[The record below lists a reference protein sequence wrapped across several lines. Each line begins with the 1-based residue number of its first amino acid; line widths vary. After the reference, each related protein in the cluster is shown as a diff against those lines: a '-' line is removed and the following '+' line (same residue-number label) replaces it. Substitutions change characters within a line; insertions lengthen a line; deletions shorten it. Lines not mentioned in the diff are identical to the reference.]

1 MQKDIEQALIRA
13 AIEARDLAYAPYSQ
27 FRVGAALLST
37 TGKVYSGCNV
47 ENSSY
52 GLCICAERSAIC
64 KAVSEGD
71 QQFIALAVAAS
82 PLASPCGACRQF
94 LFEFGRDIEVIG
106 VDADAPVK
114 VKRWTSDSLL
124 PEGFRL

>member
-1 MQKDIEQALIRA
+1 MQRAVEEALIRA
-13 AIEARDLAYAPYSQ
+13 AVAARELAYAPYSE
-27 FRVGAALLST
+27 FRVGAALLT
-37 TGKVYSGCNV
+37 ATGKVYSGCNV

-52 GLCICAERSAIC
+52 GLCICAERTAIC

-71 QQFIALAVAAS
+71 QQFLAIAVAAA

-94 LFEFGRDIEVIG
+94 LFEFGGDIEVIS
-106 VDADAPVK
+106 VDATAPTS
-114 VKRWTSDSLL
+114 VKRWTSGSLL